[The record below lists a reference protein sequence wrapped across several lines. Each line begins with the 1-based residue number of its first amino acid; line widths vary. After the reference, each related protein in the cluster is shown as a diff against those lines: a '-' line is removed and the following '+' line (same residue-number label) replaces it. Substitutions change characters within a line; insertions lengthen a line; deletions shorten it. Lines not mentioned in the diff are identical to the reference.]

1 LFNISSKDKKYL
13 TALLGA
19 TGVIIF
25 WRGLWEGA
33 DLIPIVKEPIVSI
46 FIGLA
51 ILTFTG
57 VIYEEFYKVEMH
69 VQRGSEALGKIWK
82 RLKKQ
87 KDYKIHYLDS
97 ITSKVHSFKCSDVVD
112 IENDY
117 VIIKHK
123 KKEFFI
129 PMKRVHAVKHKS
141 GKVVW
146 KQK

>member
-1 LFNISSKDKKYL
+1 LFKISSKDKKYL

-69 VQRGSEALGKIWK
+69 VQRAARPWARYG
-82 RLKKQ
+82 R
-87 KDYKIHYLDS
+87 D
-97 ITSKVHSFKCSDVVD
+97 
-112 IENDY
+112 
-117 VIIKHK
+117 
-123 KKEFFI
+123 
-129 PMKRVHAVKHKS
+129 
-141 GKVVW
+141 
-146 KQK
+146 